1 MTPILLTQQL
11 IPRVRLGMYSRTF
24 LPVLGGTMDT
34 GMIVPF
40 HTLQYH
46 ILYCSSYVRYKLR
59 TVRIKHDTAG
69 KLLFVTFSNYVLVGL
84 LTAVAYVRLAT
95 YTRCLFVIKQQE
107 RWLLINIESNTTPRY
122 VNTLELICVTCLKH
136 STGLHPVRK
145 SLAHI
150 WMIKICLL
158 YTSPSPRD

>member
-136 STGLHPVRK
+136 STGLHPATQKPCTYLDDQNKGKTRGK
-145 SLAHI
+145 
-150 WMIKICLL
+150 
-158 YTSPSPRD
+158 TS